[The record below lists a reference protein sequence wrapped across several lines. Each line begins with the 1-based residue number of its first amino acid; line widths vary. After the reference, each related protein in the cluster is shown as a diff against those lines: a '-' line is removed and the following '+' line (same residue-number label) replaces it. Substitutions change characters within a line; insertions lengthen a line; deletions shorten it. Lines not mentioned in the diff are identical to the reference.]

1 MSAHTHLI
9 IRDAR
14 SAAGISQAEL
24 ARRAGV
30 TRSVMN
36 VYEHGRREPSAEM
49 LRRILSSAGFDLVPV
64 PKSAP
69 TDPERAGR
77 ILEMVIGLAEA
88 LPYLPKPQIT
98 SPPLAQTLSTRTEL
112 APDRAVAT

>member
-1 MSAHTHLI
+1 MSNHVHLI
-9 IRDAR
+9 IRDVR
-14 SAAGISQAEL
+14 SAAGLSQAEL

-49 LRRILSSAGFDLVPV
+49 FARILNAAGFDLAAV
-64 PKSAP
+64 PKSPP

-77 ILEMVIGLAEA
+77 ILEMVIGLAEE
-88 LPYLPKPQIT
+88 LPYQPKPQIP
-98 SPPLAQTLSTRTEL
+98 SPPLTETLATRNAAHRES
-112 APDRAVAT
+112 VAA